1 MGNQAE
7 IQKLAGKIK
16 AQGFESICFCFPS
29 YGVGGGVLSFYRFAE
44 YLRKN
49 TDISI
54 SYVDYEDGYLSDMLR
69 GLDIRVIPYCD
80 EQRAFDMDEKAVVIT
95 NSTRPI
101 LLKKMR
107 PDNKLL
113 FWHYETAPC
122 AWERIFLQ
130 NETQDYFRLCHEK
143 RAMVFHDW
151 SSWDALS
158 QDAGFEFEKLYL
170 PLCIE
175 PRRFMAGGELI
186 SDEEMH
192 LTWLGR
198 LVPDKMYSLLYLINY
213 YAQYATSRRKVLH
226 IIGDGRSRAEIEAYC
241 KRFYNKI
248 TFDFQG
254 TVTGD
259 ELDEFLIEHTDVL
272 FAMGTSLLEG
282 AALKIPT
289 VVVLLNTAQIKTD
302 EFFWI
307 FNSKEYCCG
316 VMTSQARRF
325 GAEYSYFRDMMD
337 DIYEYGMKKE
347 YGEKSFQYYEENHS
361 SMGRVARLLL
371 SAVNQSS
378 LTMDDLERCI
388 KYVPYQHIR
397 VVKRS
402 LLGRKLPDHVIFET
416 GGEEQ

>member
-1 MGNQAE
+1 MEDQAE
-7 IQKLAGKIK
+7 IQKLADEIK
-16 AQGFESICFCFPS
+16 AQGFESICFWMPS
-29 YGVGGGVLSFYRFAE
+29 YSVVGANVSFFNLSR
-44 YLRKN
+44 YLSKKTN
-49 TDISI
+49 LKAL
-54 SYVDYEDGYLSDMLR
+54 YVTYEDGYLAKQLAEA
-69 GLDIRVIPYCD
+69 GIPVVPYLD
-80 EQRAFDMDEKAVVIT
+80 EASAFPFSRKCIIVT
-95 NSTRPI
+95 SSTRPI
-101 LLKKMR
+101 MLKKMR
-107 PDNKLL
+107 SDNKLL
-113 FWHYETAPC
+113 LWHNETAPC
-122 AWERIFLQ
+122 AWELIFLQ

-170 PLCIE
+170 PVCIE
-175 PRRFMAGGELI
+175 PRNLMAGGDLI
-186 SDEEMH
+186 SEEEMH

-198 LVPDKMYSLLYLINY
+198 LVPDKMYSLLYLINH

-226 IIGDGRSRAEIEAYC
+226 IIGDGRSRTEIEAYC

-254 TVTGD
+254 TVAGD

-289 VVVLLNTAQIKTD
+289 AVVLLNTAQIKTD

-325 GAEYSYFRDMMD
+325 GAEYSHFRDMMD

-378 LTMDDLERCI
+378 LTMGDLERCI

-402 LLGRKLPDHVIFET
+402 LLGRKLPDQVIFET

>member
-1 MGNQAE
+1 MEDQAE
-7 IQKLAGKIK
+7 IQKLADEIR
-16 AQGFESICFCFPS
+16 AQGFESICFWFPS
-29 YGVGGGVLSFYRFAE
+29 YGVGGGSLSFCRFAE
-44 YLRKN
+44 YLRRN

-69 GLDIRVIPYCD
+69 SLDVKVVPYCD
-80 EQRAFDMDEKAVVIT
+80 ENWAFDVEEKTVVIT

-101 LLKKMR
+101 ILKRMR

-122 AWERIFLQ
+122 NWRAVFLM

-143 RAMVFHDW
+143 HAMVFHDW

-198 LVPDKMYSLLYLINY
+198 LVPDKMYSLLYLINH
-213 YAQYATSRRKVLH
+213 YAQYATSRRKILH
-226 IIGDGRSRAEIEAYC
+226 IIGDGSSRAEIEAYC

-248 TFDFQG
+248 TFDFKG
-254 TVTGD
+254 TVTGN
-259 ELDEFLIEHTDVL
+259 ELDEFLIENTDIL

-289 VVVLLNTAQIKTD
+289 AVVLLDTVQIKTD

-307 FNSKEYCCG
+307 FDSTEYCCG
-316 VMTSQARRF
+316 VMTSQTGRF
-325 GAEYSYFRDMMD
+325 GVQYNHFRDMMD
-337 DIYEYGMKKE
+337 DIFEFGMKEE
-347 YGEKSFQYYEENHS
+347 YGEKSFRYYMENHS
-361 SMGRVARLLL
+361 DIGCAAYFLLN
-371 SAVNQSS
+371 AIKNSS
-378 LTMDDLERCI
+378 LTMGDLEACI
-388 KYVPYQHIR
+388 KYIPYNHIK
-397 VVKRS
+397 VVRRNF
-402 LLGRKLPDHVIFET
+402 LGRELPDQVIFET
-416 GGEEQ
+416 GGENE